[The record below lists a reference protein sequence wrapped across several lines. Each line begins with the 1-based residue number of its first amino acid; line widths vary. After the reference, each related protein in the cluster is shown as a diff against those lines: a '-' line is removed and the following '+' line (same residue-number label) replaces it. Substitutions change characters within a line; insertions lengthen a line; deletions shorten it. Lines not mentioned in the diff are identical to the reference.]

1 MCHVILAIF
10 DGEAAMQ
17 SAIAQLKEGLG
28 NSWSH
33 ITAFFN
39 SCLAD
44 AGSLQL
50 IAQRLKSRCNYIWL
64 TW

>member
-1 MCHVILAIF
+1 
-10 DGEAAMQ
+10 MQ